1 MVEMK
6 HPEHL
11 LLVDGHSLAYRAFY
25 ALPLDNFSTSSGQPT
40 NAVFG
45 FTSMLINAIKDEKP
59 THLAIAFDVSR
70 ETFRREMFAEY
81 KANRAKSPDEF
92 RSQLPLITEVIEA
105 MQIPGIQ
112 VKGYEA
118 DDIIATLA
126 KQGEKKGMRVS
137 ILTGDRDSYQL
148 VNESITVLYARKG
161 VSDIARMTPAAVLEK
176 YDLTPEQ
183 YPDFAALRGDP
194 SDNLPSV
201 PSVGEK
207 TAVKWIKE
215 YGNLDELIK
224 HANEISGKVGESLR
238 ANIEQV
244 KLNRK
249 MTELVKDV
257 SLDVGVDQLV
267 VKKLDIDL
275 VNKVFTALEFKSLRE
290 RLIGNASVSK
300 DSSKKPKQSSFKVQK
315 YNSGGL
321 GKWLEEDTNELIA
334 LDVQFESFAAEFK
347 EVAWGIARSSDGIA
361 FSQDELSQDELA
373 KLKKFLSNK
382 ETKKVV
388 HGAKDFY
395 KICSHLNI
403 EFQGLISDTE
413 ISSYLVNPGL
423 RSYELEDVAMRVLGF
438 VPDLANENDGQLAL
452 GEESVNVD
460 SLATRANAILS
471 LNAALE
477 PQIEERKLSGLLNDL
492 ELPLIEVLA
501 EMELTGIAVDLKKLN
516 NLSDEFEKLAK
527 GYEKDAF
534 KIVGHEFNMA
544 SPKQLQTVLFDER
557 KLPKTKK
564 TKTGFTTDAEA
575 LTDLFAK
582 TKDPVLSSILSWRD
596 ITKLKQTVAS
606 LIPLAEK
613 DGRIHTTFNQTVT
626 STGRLSSTEPNM
638 QNIPIRTDQGKRIR
652 DCFISGKEYECL
664 LTADY
669 SQIEMRIMAHLSK
682 DPGLIEAFKS
692 GEDLHTTSA
701 SLVFGVKPNEV
712 DAELRRQIKAISYG
726 LAYGMGAYGLSQSL
740 DIEVAAA
747 QKLMDEYF
755 KRFGGVRDYLARVVE
770 EARKVGFTETIM
782 GRRRYFPDLTNPD
795 RQRREMAERMALNA
809 PIQGSAADIVKK
821 AMLNA
826 DSMLKKEKLKSR
838 LLLQV
843 HDELV
848 FEVAKGE
855 KDQVEKLARI
865 AMADAAPLLVPL
877 DVSIGVGSSWDEAA
891 H

>member
-25 ALPLDNFSTSSGQPT
+25 ALPLDNFATSAGQPT

-70 ETFRREMFAEY
+70 ETFRKEMFSEY

-92 RSQLPLITEVIEA
+92 RSQLPLITEVINA

-126 KQGEKKGMRVS
+126 KQAEKKGMRVS

-148 VNESITVLYARKG
+148 VNDSITVLYARKG
-161 VSDIARMTPAAVLEK
+161 VSDIARMTPAAVLDK
-176 YDLTPEQ
+176 YELTPEQ

-194 SDNLPSV
+194 ADNLPSV

-215 YGNLDELIK
+215 YGSLAELIK
-224 HANEISGKVGESLR
+224 HADEISGKVGESLR

-257 SLDVGVDQLV
+257 SLDINVDQLK
-267 VKKLDIDL
+267 VKGPNKDEI
-275 VNKVFTALEFKSLRE
+275 NKVFTELEFKSLRE
-290 RLIGNASVSK
+290 RLLGSGASAQDVE
-300 DSSKKPKQSSFKVQK
+300 KKKSNNSFEILK
-315 YNSGGL
+315 YQF
-321 GKWLEEDTNELIA
+321 NELTNWLSKNSSGHIA
-334 LDVQFESFAAEFK
+334 IDVQFEGNFPGFK
-347 EVAWGIARSSDGIA
+347 DVAWGLANDKSGIA
-361 FSQDELSQDELA
+361 FSEDDLSKEDKNTLNDF
-373 KLKKFLSNK
+373 LNDKKIQ
-382 ETKKVV
+382 KVV
-388 HGAKDFY
+388 HNAKDFY
-395 KICSHLNI
+395 QISSARGI
-403 EFQGLISDTE
+403 TFEGLLADTE
-413 ISSYLVNPGL
+413 ISAYLVSPGL
-423 RSYELEDVAMRVLGF
+423 RSYELEDVAMRILGF
-438 VPDLANENDGQLAL
+438 VPELANETDGQLAL
-452 GEESVNVD
+452 GEESLNVEG
-460 SLATRANAILS
+460 LALRANAIFQLHD
-471 LNAALE
+471 ALIT
-477 PQIEERKLSGLLNDL
+477 QIEEKNLIKLQDEL
-492 ELPLIEVLA
+492 ELPLVKVLA
-501 EMELTGIAVDLKKLN
+501 EMETTGIAVDMDKLN
-516 NLSDEFEKLAK
+516 NLSKEFEKLANSF
-527 GYEKDAF
+527 EKDAF
-534 KIVGHEFNMA
+534 KIVGHEFNMG

-564 TKTGFTTDAEA
+564 TKTGFTTEAEA

-596 ITKLKQTVAS
+596 ITKLKQTVVS
-606 LIPLAEK
+606 LIPLAAK
-613 DGRIHTTFNQTVT
+613 DNRIHTTFNQTVT

-652 DCFISGKEYECL
+652 DCFIAGKDFECL

-740 DIEVAAA
+740 DIEVGAA

-755 KRFGGVRDYLARVVE
+755 KRFGGVRDYLANVVE
-770 EARKVGFTETIM
+770 VARKLGYTETIM

-826 DSMLKKEKLKSR
+826 DSLLKSEKLSSR

-848 FEVAKGE
+848 FEVAPGE
-855 KDQVEKLARI
+855 KTKVENLARI
-865 AMADAAPLLVPL
+865 AMANAASLLVPL

>member
-1 MVEMK
+1 MVDMK
-6 HPEHL
+6 RPEHL

-25 ALPLDNFSTSSGQPT
+25 ALPLDNFSTSTDQPT

-148 VNESITVLYARKG
+148 VNDSITVLYARKG

-176 YDLTPEQ
+176 YELTPEQ

-257 SLDVGVDQLV
+257 SFDVGVDQLA
-267 VKKLDIDL
+267 VKELDIDL

-361 FSQDELSQDELA
+361 FSQDELSQDDLTQ
-373 KLKKFLSNK
+373 LKKFLSNK

>member
-1 MVEMK
+1 MVDMK
-6 HPEHL
+6 RPEHL

-148 VNESITVLYARKG
+148 VNDSITVLYARKG
-161 VSDIARMTPAAVLEK
+161 VSDIVRMTPAAVLEK
-176 YDLTPEQ
+176 YELTPEQ

-244 KLNRK
+244 NLNRK

-257 SLDVGVDQLV
+257 SLDVGVDQLA
-267 VKKLDIDL
+267 VKELDIDL

-321 GKWLEEDTNELIA
+321 GKWLEEETNELIA

-361 FSQDELSQDELA
+361 FSQDELSKDELNQ
-373 KLKKFLSNK
+373 LKKFLSNK

-403 EFQGLISDTE
+403 EFQGLVSDTE

-423 RSYELEDVAMRVLGF
+423 RSYELEDVSMRVLGF

-557 KLPKTKK
+557 KLTKTKK

-652 DCFISGKEYECL
+652 DCFISGKEFECL

-826 DSMLKKEKLKSR
+826 DAMLKKDKLKSR

>member
-25 ALPLDNFSTSSGQPT
+25 ALPLDNFSTSAGQPT

-70 ETFRREMFAEY
+70 ETFRKEMFADY

-148 VNESITVLYARKG
+148 VNDSITVLYARKG

-176 YDLTPEQ
+176 YELTPEQ

-238 ANIEQV
+238 ANIDQV

-249 MTELVKDV
+249 MTELIKDV
-257 SLDVGVDQLV
+257 SLDIGVDELAI
-267 VKKLDIDL
+267 KDLDIDQI
-275 VNKVFTALEFKSLRE
+275 NKVFTALEFKSLRE
-290 RLIGNASVSK
+290 RLIGNTSVSK
-300 DSSKKPKQSSFKVQK
+300 DSTKKIKENSFKVQK
-315 YNSGGL
+315 YKPGGL
-321 GKWLEEDTNELIA
+321 GKWLKEDSKQLIA
-334 LDVQFESFAAEFK
+334 LDLQFESFAADFK
-347 EVAWGIARSSDGIA
+347 DVAWGLARSSDGIA
-361 FSQDELSQDELA
+361 FSQDELSQEDLSQ
-373 KLKKFLSNK
+373 LKSLLSDK
-382 ETKKVV
+382 EIRKIV
-388 HGAKDFY
+388 HGAKDFH
-395 KICSHLNI
+395 KICSTLII
-403 EFQGLISDTE
+403 EFQGLVADTE

-438 VPDLANENDGQLAL
+438 VPDLATDNDGQLAL
-452 GEESVNVD
+452 GEDSVNVD

-477 PQIEERKLSGLLNDL
+477 PQITDRKLSDLLNNL
-492 ELPLIEVLA
+492 EIPLIEVLA
-501 EMELTGIAVDLKKLN
+501 EMELIGIAVDLKKLN
-516 NLSDEFEKLAK
+516 NLSEEFENLAK

-740 DIEVAAA
+740 DIEVGAA

-826 DSMLKKEKLKSR
+826 DSLLKSEKLKSR

-855 KDQVEKLARI
+855 KAQVEKLARM
-865 AMADAAPLLVPL
+865 AMANAASLLVPL

>member
-176 YDLTPEQ
+176 YELTPEQ

-257 SLDVGVDQLV
+257 SLDVGVEQLV
-267 VKKLDIDL
+267 VKELDIDL

-321 GKWLEEDTNELIA
+321 GKWLEEDTKELIA

-361 FSQDELSQDELA
+361 FSQDELSQDDLTQ
-373 KLKKFLSNK
+373 LKKFLSNK
-382 ETKKVV
+382 ETIKVV

-438 VPDLANENDGQLAL
+438 FPDLANENDGQLAL

-826 DSMLKKEKLKSR
+826 DAMLKKEKLKSR

-855 KDQVEKLARI
+855 RDQVEKLARI

>member
-1 MVEMK
+1 MVDMK

-176 YDLTPEQ
+176 YELTPEQ

-257 SLDVGVDQLV
+257 ALDIGVDQLA
-267 VKKLDIDL
+267 VKELDIDL

-290 RLIGNASVSK
+290 RLIGSASVSK
-300 DSSKKPKQSSFKVQK
+300 DSSKKTKQSSFKVQK

-321 GKWLEEDTNELIA
+321 GKWLEEDTKELIA

-347 EVAWGIARSSDGIA
+347 EIAWGFARSSDGIA
-361 FSQDELSQDELA
+361 FSQDELSQDDLTQ
-373 KLKKFLSNK
+373 LKKFLSNK

-452 GEESVNVD
+452 GEDSVNVD

-477 PQIEERKLSGLLNDL
+477 PQIEERKLSGLLNNL

-516 NLSDEFEKLAK
+516 NLSDEFEKLAQ

-575 LTDLFAK
+575 LTDLLAK

-826 DSMLKKEKLKSR
+826 DVMLKKEKLKSR

>member
-148 VNESITVLYARKG
+148 VNDSITVLYARKG

-176 YDLTPEQ
+176 YELTPEQ

-257 SLDVGVDQLV
+257 SLDVGVEQLV
-267 VKKLDIDL
+267 VKELDIDL

-826 DSMLKKEKLKSR
+826 DAMLKKEKLKSR

-855 KDQVEKLARI
+855 RDQVEKLARI

>member
-1 MVEMK
+1 
-6 HPEHL
+6 
-11 LLVDGHSLAYRAFY
+11 
-25 ALPLDNFSTSSGQPT
+25 
-40 NAVFG
+40 
-45 FTSMLINAIKDEKP
+45 
-59 THLAIAFDVSR
+59 
-70 ETFRREMFAEY
+70 
-81 KANRAKSPDEF
+81 
-92 RSQLPLITEVIEA
+92 
-105 MQIPGIQ
+105 
-112 VKGYEA
+112 
-118 DDIIATLA
+118 
-126 KQGEKKGMRVS
+126 
-137 ILTGDRDSYQL
+137 
-148 VNESITVLYARKG
+148 
-161 VSDIARMTPAAVLEK
+161 MTPAAVLEK
-176 YDLTPEQ
+176 YELTPEQ

-257 SLDVGVDQLV
+257 SLDVGVEQLV
-267 VKKLDIDL
+267 VKELDIDL

-361 FSQDELSQDELA
+361 FSQDELSQDELTQ
-373 KLKKFLSNK
+373 LKKFLSNK

-826 DSMLKKEKLKSR
+826 DAMLKKEKLKSR

>member
-25 ALPLDNFSTSSGQPT
+25 ALPLDNFATSSGQPT

-70 ETFRREMFAEY
+70 ETFRKDMFPEY

-92 RSQLPLITEVIEA
+92 RSQLPLITEVIKA
-105 MQIPGIQ
+105 MQIPGVQ
-112 VKGYEA
+112 LKGFEA

-148 VNESITVLYARKG
+148 VNDSITVLYARKG
-161 VSDIARMTPAAVLEK
+161 VSDIARMTPQAVLEK
-176 YDLTPEQ
+176 YELTPAQ

-224 HANEISGKVGESLR
+224 NADQISGKVGEALR
-238 ANIEQV
+238 ANIDQV

-257 SLDVGVDQLV
+257 SLDVSVDQLA
-267 VKKLDIDL
+267 VKGPDIDE
-275 VNKVFTALEFKSLRE
+275 VNKVFTELEFKSLRE
-290 RLIGNASVSK
+290 RLLGNSAAVKESV
-300 DSSKKPKQSSFKVQK
+300 KKGTSNSFLVMTYKPDDLK
-315 YNSGGL
+315 
-321 GKWLEEDTNELIA
+321 KWIETHSDEPIA
-334 LDVQFESFAAEFK
+334 LDVHFEGFAQNNSSI
-347 EVAWGIARSSDGIA
+347 AWGLANSSSGIA
-361 FSQDELSQDELA
+361 FSDEELSSDD
-373 KLKKFLSNK
+373 LKAFKDLLSSNK
-382 ETKKVV
+382 IQKIV
-388 HGAKDFY
+388 HNAKDFY
-395 KICSHLNI
+395 QISISKKL
-403 EFQGLISDTE
+403 EFNGLLADTE
-413 ISSYLVNPGL
+413 ISAYLVNPGL

-438 VPDLANENDGQLAL
+438 VPELANENDGQLAL
-452 GEESVNVD
+452 GDESLNVE
-460 SLATRANAILS
+460 SLANRANAIYQLHF
-471 LNAALE
+471 ALM
-477 PQIEERKLSGLLNDL
+477 PQIEEKNLTKLLNEL
-492 ELPLIEVLA
+492 ELPLVKVLA
-501 EMELTGIAVDLKKLN
+501 EMEVTGIAVDMTKLN
-516 NLSDEFEKLAK
+516 NLSSEFEKLAN
-527 GYEKDAF
+527 GFEKDAF
-534 KIVGHEFNMA
+534 KIVGHEFNMG

-564 TKTGFTTDAEA
+564 TKTGYTTDAEG
-575 LTDLFAK
+575 LTDLFDK

-596 ITKLKQTVAS
+596 ITKLKQTVVS
-606 LIPLAEK
+606 LIPLAAK
-613 DGRIHTTFNQTVT
+613 DNRIHTTFNQTVT

-652 DCFISGKEYECL
+652 DCFISAKDYDCL

-701 SLVFGVKPNEV
+701 SLVFGVKPNQV

-740 DIEVAAA
+740 DIEVGAA

-755 KRFGGVRDYLARVVE
+755 KRFGGVRDYLANVVE
-770 EARKVGFTETIM
+770 VARKLGYTETIM

-826 DSMLKKEKLKSR
+826 DSLLKSEKLQSR

-848 FEVAKGE
+848 LEVAKGE
-855 KDQVEKLARI
+855 KDQVEKLARS

>member
-1 MVEMK
+1 MVDMK

-148 VNESITVLYARKG
+148 VNDSITVLYARKG
-161 VSDIARMTPAAVLEK
+161 VSDIAHMTPAAVLEK
-176 YDLTPEQ
+176 YELTPEQ

-321 GKWLEEDTNELIA
+321 GKWLEEDTKELIA

-361 FSQDELSQDELA
+361 FSQDELSQDDLTQ
-373 KLKKFLSNK
+373 LKKFLSNK

-477 PQIEERKLSGLLNDL
+477 PQIEERKLSGLLNNL

-826 DSMLKKEKLKSR
+826 DAMLKKEKLKSR

-855 KDQVEKLARI
+855 RDQVEKLARI

>member
-1 MVEMK
+1 MVDMK
-6 HPEHL
+6 RPEHL

-148 VNESITVLYARKG
+148 VNDSITVLYARKG

-176 YDLTPEQ
+176 YELTPEQ

-257 SLDVGVDQLV
+257 SLDIGVEQLA
-267 VKKLDIDL
+267 VKELDIDL

-290 RLIGNASVSK
+290 RLIGNASESK

-321 GKWLEEDTNELIA
+321 GKWLEEDKNELIA
-334 LDVQFESFAAEFK
+334 LDVQFESYAAEFK

-361 FSQDELSQDELA
+361 FSQEELSQDDLTQ
-373 KLKKFLSNK
+373 LKKFLSNK

-477 PQIEERKLSGLLNDL
+477 PQIEERKLFGLLNNL

-501 EMELTGIAVDLKKLN
+501 EMELIGIAVDLKKLN

-682 DPGLIEAFKS
+682 DPGLIQAFKS

-826 DSMLKKEKLKSR
+826 DAMLKKEKLKSR

>member
-1 MVEMK
+1 MVDMK

-92 RSQLPLITEVIEA
+92 RSQLPLITDVIEA

-137 ILTGDRDSYQL
+137 ILTGDRDAYQL
-148 VNESITVLYARKG
+148 VNNSITVLYARKG

-176 YDLTPEQ
+176 YELTPEQ

-249 MTELVKDV
+249 MTELVKNV
-257 SLDVGVDQLV
+257 SLEIGVDQLV
-267 VKKLDIDL
+267 VKELDIDL

-290 RLIGNASVSK
+290 RLIGNSSVSK
-300 DSSKKPKQSSFKVQK
+300 ESSKKPKQGSFKVQK
-315 YNSGGL
+315 YHSGGL
-321 GKWLEEDTNELIA
+321 RKWLEEDSQELIA
-334 LDVQFESFAAEFK
+334 IDIQFENFGAEFR
-347 EVAWGIARSSDGIA
+347 EVAWGLAKSSEGIA
-361 FSQDELSQDELA
+361 FAQGELSQEDLHQ
-373 KLKKFLSNK
+373 LKSFLSNK
-382 ETKKVV
+382 EIKKVI
-388 HGAKDFY
+388 HAAKDLY
-395 KICSHLNI
+395 KICSHLGV

-438 VPDLANENDGQLAL
+438 VPELANETDGQLAL

-460 SLATRANAILS
+460 ILATRANVILS
-471 LNAALE
+471 LNAALV
-477 PQIEERKLSGLLNDL
+477 PQIEERKLSDLLNEL
-492 ELPLIEVLA
+492 ELPLIIVLA
-501 EMELTGIAVDLKKLN
+501 EMEITGIAIDLKKLN

-527 GYEKDAF
+527 GYEKEAF

-575 LTDLFAK
+575 LTDLFAR

-596 ITKLKQTVAS
+596 ITKLKQTAAS
-606 LIPLAEK
+606 LIPLAEQ

-726 LAYGMGAYGLSQSL
+726 LAYGMGSYGLSQSL

-826 DSMLKKEKLKSR
+826 DAMLKKEKLKSR

-855 KDQVEKLARI
+855 KEQVQKLAKM
-865 AMADAAPLLVPL
+865 AMADAASLLVPL

>member
-105 MQIPGIQ
+105 LQIPGIQ

-176 YDLTPEQ
+176 YELTPEQ

-257 SLDVGVDQLV
+257 SLDVGVDQLA
-267 VKKLDIDL
+267 VKELDIDL

-321 GKWLEEDTNELIA
+321 GKWLEADTKELIA

-361 FSQDELSQDELA
+361 FSQDELSQDDLTQ
-373 KLKKFLSNK
+373 LKKFLTNK

-452 GEESVNVD
+452 GEESVSVD

-477 PQIEERKLSGLLNDL
+477 PQIEERKLSGLLNNL

-826 DSMLKKEKLKSR
+826 DAMLKKEKLKSR

>member
-1 MVEMK
+1 MVVTK

-25 ALPLDNFSTSSGQPT
+25 ALPLDNFATSSGQPT

-70 ETFRREMFAEY
+70 ETFRKEMFADY

-92 RSQLPLITEVIEA
+92 RSQLPLITEVIKA

-161 VSDIARMTPAAVLEK
+161 VSDIARMTPQAVLEK
-176 YDLTPEQ
+176 YELTPAQ

-257 SLDVGVDQLV
+257 SLDVGVDQLA
-267 VKKLDIDL
+267 VKELDIDL

-321 GKWLEEDTNELIA
+321 GKWLEADTKELIA

-361 FSQDELSQDELA
+361 FSQDELSQDDLTQ
-373 KLKKFLSNK
+373 LKKFLSNK

-452 GEESVNVD
+452 GEESVSVD

-477 PQIEERKLSGLLNDL
+477 PQIEERKLSGLLNNL

-516 NLSDEFEKLAK
+516 NLSDEFEKLAR

-826 DSMLKKEKLKSR
+826 DAMLKKEKLKSR

-855 KDQVEKLARI
+855 RDQVEKLARI

>member
-148 VNESITVLYARKG
+148 VNDSITVLYARKG

-176 YDLTPEQ
+176 YELTPEQ

-257 SLDVGVDQLV
+257 SLDVGVEQLV
-267 VKKLDIDL
+267 VKELDIDL

-347 EVAWGIARSSDGIA
+347 EVAWGIARSNDGIA
-361 FSQDELSQDELA
+361 FSQDELSQDDLTQ
-373 KLKKFLSNK
+373 LKKFLSNK

-388 HGAKDFY
+388 HGAKNFY

-477 PQIEERKLSGLLNDL
+477 PQIEERKLSGLLNNL

-826 DSMLKKEKLKSR
+826 DAMLKKEKLKSR

>member
-1 MVEMK
+1 
-6 HPEHL
+6 
-11 LLVDGHSLAYRAFY
+11 
-25 ALPLDNFSTSSGQPT
+25 
-40 NAVFG
+40 
-45 FTSMLINAIKDEKP
+45 
-59 THLAIAFDVSR
+59 
-70 ETFRREMFAEY
+70 
-81 KANRAKSPDEF
+81 
-92 RSQLPLITEVIEA
+92 
-105 MQIPGIQ
+105 
-112 VKGYEA
+112 
-118 DDIIATLA
+118 
-126 KQGEKKGMRVS
+126 
-137 ILTGDRDSYQL
+137 
-148 VNESITVLYARKG
+148 
-161 VSDIARMTPAAVLEK
+161 VLEK
-176 YDLTPEQ
+176 YELTPEQ

-257 SLDVGVDQLV
+257 SLDVGVEQLV
-267 VKKLDIDL
+267 VKELDIDL

-300 DSSKKPKQSSFKVQK
+300 DSSKRPKQSSFKVQK

-321 GKWLEEDTNELIA
+321 GKWLEADTKELIA

-361 FSQDELSQDELA
+361 FSQDELSQDDLTQ
-373 KLKKFLSNK
+373 LKKFLSNK

-826 DSMLKKEKLKSR
+826 DAMLKKEKLKSR

-855 KDQVEKLARI
+855 RDQVEKLVKI

>member
-176 YDLTPEQ
+176 YELTPEQ

-257 SLDVGVDQLV
+257 SLDVGVEQLV
-267 VKKLDIDL
+267 VKELDIDL

-315 YNSGGL
+315 NNSGGL
-321 GKWLEEDTNELIA
+321 GKWLEEGTNELIA

-361 FSQDELSQDELA
+361 FSQDELSQDELTQ
-373 KLKKFLSNK
+373 LKKFLSNK

-477 PQIEERKLSGLLNDL
+477 PQIEERKLSGLLNNL

-826 DSMLKKEKLKSR
+826 DAMLKKEKLKSR

>member
-148 VNESITVLYARKG
+148 VNDSITVLYARKG

-176 YDLTPEQ
+176 YELTPEQ

-257 SLDVGVDQLV
+257 SLDVGVDQLA
-267 VKKLDIDL
+267 VKELDIDL

-321 GKWLEEDTNELIA
+321 GKWLEADTKELIA

-361 FSQDELSQDELA
+361 FSQDELSQDDLTQ
-373 KLKKFLSNK
+373 LKKFLSNK

-452 GEESVNVD
+452 GEESVSVD

-477 PQIEERKLSGLLNDL
+477 PQIEERKLSGLLNNL

-516 NLSDEFEKLAK
+516 NLSDEFEKLAR

-826 DSMLKKEKLKSR
+826 DAMLKKEKLKSR

>member
-25 ALPLDNFSTSSGQPT
+25 ALPLDNFSTSTGQPT

-148 VNESITVLYARKG
+148 VNDSITVLYARKG

-176 YDLTPEQ
+176 YELTPEQ

-257 SLDVGVDQLV
+257 SLDVGVDQLE
-267 VKKLDIDL
+267 VKELDIDL

-321 GKWLEEDTNELIA
+321 GKWLEEGTNELIA

-361 FSQDELSQDELA
+361 FSQDELSQDDLTQ
-373 KLKKFLSNK
+373 LKKFLSNK

-826 DSMLKKEKLKSR
+826 DAMLKKEKLKSR

>member
-176 YDLTPEQ
+176 YELTPEQ

-257 SLDVGVDQLV
+257 SLDVGVEQLV
-267 VKKLDIDL
+267 VKELDIDL

-361 FSQDELSQDELA
+361 FSQDELSQDELTQ
-373 KLKKFLSNK
+373 LKKFLSNK

-452 GEESVNVD
+452 GEESVSVD

-826 DSMLKKEKLKSR
+826 DAMLKKEKLKSR

>member
-1 MVEMK
+1 MVDMK

-161 VSDIARMTPAAVLEK
+161 VSDIAHMTPAAVLEK
-176 YDLTPEQ
+176 YELTPEQ

-257 SLDVGVDQLV
+257 SLDVGVDQLA
-267 VKKLDIDL
+267 VKELDIDL

-501 EMELTGIAVDLKKLN
+501 EMELTGIAVDLIKLN

-826 DSMLKKEKLKSR
+826 DAMLKKEKLKSR

>member
-1 MVEMK
+1 
-6 HPEHL
+6 
-11 LLVDGHSLAYRAFY
+11 
-25 ALPLDNFSTSSGQPT
+25 
-40 NAVFG
+40 
-45 FTSMLINAIKDEKP
+45 
-59 THLAIAFDVSR
+59 
-70 ETFRREMFAEY
+70 
-81 KANRAKSPDEF
+81 
-92 RSQLPLITEVIEA
+92 
-105 MQIPGIQ
+105 
-112 VKGYEA
+112 
-118 DDIIATLA
+118 
-126 KQGEKKGMRVS
+126 
-137 ILTGDRDSYQL
+137 
-148 VNESITVLYARKG
+148 
-161 VSDIARMTPAAVLEK
+161 
-176 YDLTPEQ
+176 
-183 YPDFAALRGDP
+183 
-194 SDNLPSV
+194 
-201 PSVGEK
+201 
-207 TAVKWIKE
+207 
-215 YGNLDELIK
+215 
-224 HANEISGKVGESLR
+224 
-238 ANIEQV
+238 
-244 KLNRK
+244 
-249 MTELVKDV
+249 
-257 SLDVGVDQLV
+257 
-267 VKKLDIDL
+267 
-275 VNKVFTALEFKSLRE
+275 
-290 RLIGNASVSK
+290 
-300 DSSKKPKQSSFKVQK
+300 
-315 YNSGGL
+315 L
-321 GKWLEEDTNELIA
+321 GKWLEADTKELIA

-361 FSQDELSQDELA
+361 FSQDELSQDDLTQ
-373 KLKKFLSNK
+373 LKKFLSNK

-826 DSMLKKEKLKSR
+826 DAMLKKEKLKSR

>member
-1 MVEMK
+1 
-6 HPEHL
+6 
-11 LLVDGHSLAYRAFY
+11 
-25 ALPLDNFSTSSGQPT
+25 
-40 NAVFG
+40 
-45 FTSMLINAIKDEKP
+45 
-59 THLAIAFDVSR
+59 
-70 ETFRREMFAEY
+70 MFAEY

-148 VNESITVLYARKG
+148 VNDSITVLYARKG

-176 YDLTPEQ
+176 YELTPEQ

-257 SLDVGVDQLV
+257 SLDVGVEQLV
-267 VKKLDIDL
+267 VKELDIDL

-361 FSQDELSQDELA
+361 FSQDELSQDELTQ
-373 KLKKFLSNK
+373 LKKFLSNK

-826 DSMLKKEKLKSR
+826 DAMLKKEKLKSR